1 MSGFNFFANFFSAI
15 DRAVNSFVTAINGNV
30 NGFIIP
36 LVSIGVS
43 IMFSLFA
50 LYTMLGEHDAPIND
64 FLKKVVT
71 IACVSGI
78 AGTGGLYQSDI
89 LQLVLH
95 LPEDMA
101 TALVTGNAT
110 ASNILDACAGTG
122 FGKAGEAINK
132 FDWMD
137 AKSIGFVFAG
147 ICMFACTLILV
158 GVGGMFIMTAKVVV
172 AILAAVGP
180 MFIFAY
186 IWSPLRNFF
195 NMWVNQ
201 VALYSILT
209 VLFSAVFGFFMNIFN
224 SYINNADITTGT
236 DNIWFTVGGICL
248 LTAFAWRVTKT
259 LPQLSAGL
267 AQGVFATATR
277 NSSSGSNNTNNSGG
291 SSGGRSGGGNSNTGS
306 DPSYGGFMNR
316 PSGSGLGDSIFRGK
330 NAA

>member
-15 DRAVNSFVTAINGNV
+15 DRAVNTFVTAINGNV

-101 TALVTGNAT
+101 TALVTGNST
-110 ASNILDACAGTG
+110 AANILDACAGTG

-137 AKSIGFVFAG
+137 AKSLGFVFAG
-147 ICMFACTLILV
+147 ICMFACTVILV

-236 DNIWFTVGGICL
+236 DNIWFTVGGIIL
-248 LTAFAWRVTKT
+248 LTSFAWRMTKT
-259 LPQLSAGL
+259 LPQLSAAL
-267 AQGVFATATR
+267 AQGVHATATR
-277 NSSSGSNNTNNSGG
+277 NSTPGSSNTSNNQGGFGGGSNSGGSNSNGGSGLSSGGAAQQGASSGSN
-291 SSGGRSGGGNSNTGS
+291 
-306 DPSYGGFMNR
+306 
-316 PSGSGLGDSIFRGK
+316 IFRGK
-330 NAA
+330 SAA

>member
-1 MSGFNFFANFFSAI
+1 MGFNFFANFFSAI
-15 DRAVNSFVTAINGNV
+15 DRAVNTFVTAINGNV

-50 LYTMLGEHDAPIND
+50 LYTLLGEHDAPIND

-122 FGKAGEAINK
+122 FGKAGDAINK

-147 ICMFACTLILV
+147 LCMFVCTLILV

-224 SYINNADITTGT
+224 SYIDRADITTGT

-259 LPQLSAGL
+259 LPQLAAGL

-277 NSSSGSNNTNNSGG
+277 NSSSGNNSGG
-291 SSGGRSGGGNSNTGS
+291 NSGGKSGGGNSNSGS
-306 DPSYGGFMNR
+306 DSSYGGFMNR
-316 PSGSGLGDSIFRGK
+316 PCGSGLGDSIFRGK